1 MRKGREFWGHSIRIR
16 TAGCLKNRVGPVI
29 TRPSHTTW
37 HAVRHQGGSSKHPY
51 VPDAVRR
58 AFSKL

>member
-1 MRKGREFWGHSIRIR
+1 MGGRPSHRYSNGRNISVKQESEG
-16 TAGCLKNRVGPVI
+16 NRVGPVI

-58 AFSKL
+58 AFS